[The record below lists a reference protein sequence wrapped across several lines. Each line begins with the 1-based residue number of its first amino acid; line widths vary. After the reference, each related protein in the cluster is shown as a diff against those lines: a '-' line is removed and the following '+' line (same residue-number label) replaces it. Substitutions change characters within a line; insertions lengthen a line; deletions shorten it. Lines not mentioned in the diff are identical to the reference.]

1 MRIKANSKK
10 NNDYTV
16 PILFGVF
23 AVLLIVMI
31 TALCIPKTPEFVPP
45 DFDAA
50 AVQGTPEVAEDM
62 GYTELY
68 KEGMAYRVSVCGV
81 PTVDRQDLTVYFT
94 NTEGNEKNLKLRV
107 LDTEGNIL
115 GETGLIK
122 PGEYVKNVTLSKT
135 LDAGEKIKLKIMG
148 YEPETYE
155 SAGSVYLNV
164 TVGGISE

>member
-10 NNDYTV
+10 NKEYTL

-45 DFDAA
+45 AFEA
-50 AVQGTPEVAEDM
+50 AVQGTPEVEESM

-81 PTVDRQDLTVYFT
+81 PTVDGQDLTVYFT
-94 NTEGNEKNLKLRV
+94 NTEGNETYLKLRV
-107 LDTEGNIL
+107 LDTGGNNL
-115 GETGLIK
+115 GETGLLK
-122 PGEYVKNVTLSKT
+122 PGEYVKTVTLDKT
-135 LDAGEKIKLKIMG
+135 LALGENIKLKIMG

-155 SAGSVYLNV
+155 SAGSVSLNV
-164 TVGGISE
+164 TVGGINQ